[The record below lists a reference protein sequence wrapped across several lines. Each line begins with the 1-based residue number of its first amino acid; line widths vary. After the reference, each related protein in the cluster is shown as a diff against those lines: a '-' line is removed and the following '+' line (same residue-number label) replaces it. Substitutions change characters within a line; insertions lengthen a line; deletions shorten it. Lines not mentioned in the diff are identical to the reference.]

1 MPSNLRADRTRVFEA
16 RPDLDT
22 HWLPRLR
29 AINYF
34 REATPAEIDGS
45 FARYEAGDIDGLL
58 HAWATIAEP
67 TRATMP
73 ATLRFAYAHA
83 GKGPRHINASVF
95 LDSLSASLRA
105 GERFRERLPADIKA
119 VVCTEFPYLEHRHEH
134 VPDCG
139 APSFEFPAVF
149 DEYICW
155 DVPASNQRRECGG
168 QGEGGLMTAP
178 PAWGEGP
185 ATVPPSK
192 LDNTRARWQLAVAL
206 NEVQQSCYSTYAA
219 ELFRLPELHR
229 HAERERALARN
240 YFGHWSPRCTIDLW
254 RETIYVL
261 DALNAATFEFV
272 CTKLLPRAM
281 LRSGAGRARW
291 REFVAK
297 LDTPQWLLPVPSG
310 GSRHTVT

>member
-29 AINYF
+29 AVNYF
-34 REATPAEIDGS
+34 REATPAEIEGS

-83 GKGPRHINASVF
+83 GKGPRHINAAVF
-95 LDSLSASLRA
+95 LDSLSATLRA

-155 DVPASNQRRECGG
+155 
-168 QGEGGLMTAP
+168 GGLA
-178 PAWGEGP
+178 
-185 ATVPPSK
+185 
-192 LDNTRARWQLAVAL
+192 NTRARWQLAVAL
-206 NEVQQSCYSTYAA
+206 NEVQQSCYSSYAA

-240 YFGHWSPRCTIDLW
+240 YFGHWSPRCTIGLW